1 MFLVRFRISLPADQV
16 LGPGGRPM
24 VAISPDGT
32 QVVYEANQ
40 ALWLRTLDQLQA
52 VQMEGT
58 EQEQMPFFS
67 ADGQSIGFWAN
78 GQLKRVAVSGGA
90 PVTLAGGVSNPRGA
104 SWGADDVIV
113 YSQDSGI
120 MQMPGTGGSPQLL
133 IPAHEDENLVAPQ
146 MLPGDEWVLLSVPAS
161 RSTQSQ
167 IVAHSVITGERLVLV
182 DGGSNG
188 VYLSTGHLVYGFNN
202 GLLAVPFD
210 VDSVATT
217 GGPVPLVEGLRQGQS
232 FGVVHFAVSASG
244 SLVYVPATGDDVVT
258 LTWVTRDG
266 SEEAL
271 PMPSRQYD
279 TPRVSPDG
287 TRIAVDITE
296 GDTSNVWI
304 WDLTRERLIP
314 LTFDE
319 ATDNTP
325 LWTPD
330 SAHVVFGSTRDGGGL
345 FWKAADGT
353 GQVERLTDG
362 TGRPY
367 AWTADQHLIYQR
379 FGNIAVLA
387 GENDVTMLLDEEY
400 PEIAPALSPDA
411 QWLAYESR
419 ETGTP
424 NIMVRPFPN
433 VDDGRWN
440 VSVDYGAHPV
450 WSPDA

>member
-1 MFLVRFRISLPADQV
+1 M
-16 LGPGGRPM
+16 
-24 VAISPDGT
+24 
-32 QVVYEANQ
+32 
-40 ALWLRTLDQLQA
+40 
-52 VQMEGT
+52 
-58 EQEQMPFFS
+58 
-67 ADGQSIGFWAN
+67 
-78 GQLKRVAVSGGA
+78 
-90 PVTLAGGVSNPRGA
+90 
-104 SWGADDVIV
+104 
-113 YSQDSGI
+113 
-120 MQMPGTGGSPQLL
+120 
-133 IPAHEDENLVAPQ
+133 
-146 MLPGDEWVLLSVPAS
+146 
-161 RSTQSQ
+161 
-167 IVAHSVITGERLVLV
+167 
-182 DGGSNG
+182 
-188 VYLSTGHLVYGFNN
+188 YLSTGHLVYGFNN